1 MPYDLYHTLK
11 AILKD
16 VALFCRYASGLK
28 LRSYQE
34 QVAYAIVDSVIHQRG
49 LSFVVMFPRQSGKNE
64 LQAQLEAY
72 LLMLFSP
79 LQAEMVKVSPTW
91 KPQTQNAMRRLER
104 VLARNLITRERW
116 RKEAGTIYR
125 IGNASLTF
133 LSGEPTSHVVGA
145 TASTLLQCDEAQD
158 VQIAKWDKDFA
169 PMAASTHATR
179 VFWGTAWTNQTLLAR
194 EYRAAR
200 EAERRDG
207 IRRVFHISAE
217 QVAREVAAYGKH
229 VQEQVARLGRN
240 HPLVRTQYFS
250 EEIEAQAGMFPP
262 ERRTLMQGTH
272 PRQPEPRSSPERG
285 GGAIYAFTLDVA
297 GQDESI
303 SQGVL
308 SNPARDATALTI
320 FEVDLSTLSDDLLQ
334 APTYKVIHRRLWRG
348 IPHSQL
354 YGELKALA
362 NRWNPRFIVVDATGV
377 GAGLASFL
385 AKAYPQQVIPFVFSQ
400 KSKSDLGYRFLAIC
414 DSGRF
419 RDHLPEGEEHA
430 LFWRQ
435 LAYVQYEASQN
446 RMLKWSV
453 PEGTRDVTG
462 GEIVHDDLVLSA
474 ALCAV
479 LDEQEWAS
487 SAPALIIRSRDPLQD
502 IDKERY

>member
-1 MPYDLYHTLK
+1 MPHDLYQTLK

-16 VALFCRYASGLK
+16 VALFSQYASGVK

-34 QVAYAIVDSVIHQRG
+34 QVAYAVVDSVIHQRG

-64 LQAQLEAY
+64 LQAQLEVY
-72 LLMLFSP
+72 LLMLFSQ
-79 LQAEMVKVSPTW
+79 LNAEMVKVSPTW
-91 KPQTQNAMRRLER
+91 KPQAQNAMRRLER

-116 RKEAGTIYR
+116 SKEGGYIYR

-179 VFWGTAWTNQTLLAR
+179 LFWGTAWTNQTLLAR

-200 EAERRDG
+200 QAEQADG
-207 IRRVFHISAE
+207 IRRVFHLSAE
-217 QVAREVAAYGKH
+217 QVAQEVPAYGRH
-229 VQEQVARLGRN
+229 VQEQIARLGRN

-250 EEIEAQAGMFPP
+250 EEIEAQAAMFPP
-262 ERRTLMQGTH
+262 ERRALMQGDH
-272 PRQPEPRSSPERG
+272 PHHSAPLPQ
-285 GGAIYAFTLDVA
+285 AIYAFLLDVA
-297 GQDESI
+297 GTEES
-303 SQGVL
+303 SPGL
-308 SNPARDATALTI
+308 RAEPAARRDATALTI
-320 FEVDLSTLSDDLLQ
+320 VQVDLASLQDELSR
-334 APTYKVIHRRLWRG
+334 APTYRVVKRHLWVG
-348 IPHSQL
+348 CAHSQL
-354 YGELKALA
+354 YAEIKALA
-362 NRWNPRFIVVDATGV
+362 ALWQPRTIVIDATGV

-385 AKAYPQQVIPFVFSQ
+385 AKAFPQQVIPFVFSQ

-419 RDHLPEGEEHA
+419 KDHRPHGEEHA

-435 LAYVQYEASQN
+435 LEFVQYEAGLNHS
-446 RMLKWSV
+446 LKWSV
-453 PEGTRDVTG
+453 PEGTRHPID
-462 GEIVHDDLVLSA
+462 GELLHDDLVLSA
-474 ALCAV
+474 ALVAV
-479 LDEQEWAS
+479 LDEQEWS
-487 SAPALIIRSRDPLQD
+487 LSAPTLIIRSRDPLQD
-502 IDKERY
+502 MDKGRF